1 MIECPACGWQL
12 KIGELFCRECGI
24 FLLSGKSLE
33 TDPLP
38 ESELPTARA
47 EPHESHGDVVI
58 DEIALEDLILVLP
71 ESGRKVPLP
80 SDRDIVLGRS
90 DAARHVFPTLDLSL
104 DCVTDASL
112 SVSRRHACI
121 FKQNSVFLVQ
131 DLGSVNGTFLNGRRL
146 APYLPYPLH
155 ANDELQ
161 LGSVRVLIKVRQS
174 VR

>member
-1 MIECPACGWQL
+1 MSECPACGWQL

-38 ESELPTARA
+38 EAGLPTAPT
-47 EPHESHGDVVI
+47 EPHESHADVII
-58 DEIALEDLILVLP
+58 DETALEDPILVLP

-80 SDRDIVLGRS
+80 SDRDVVLGRP
-90 DAARHVFPTLDLSL
+90 DAARQVFPTLDLSL
-104 DCVTDASL
+104 DCATDKSL

-131 DLGSVNGTFLNGRRL
+131 DLGSANGTFLNGRRL

-161 LGSVRVLIKVRQS
+161 LGSVRILIKVRQS